1 MCHKN
6 NEVLWLQLLRGG
18 NWRGGRGER
27 GGKEGEGGVDTADVL
42 VPLASGATPALITPS
57 KSWSQVKWDVLLQQQ
72 SAEENTGVDDPVPR
86 SQLQSAF
93 APISNPVVV
102 VVVVVGVQQWQQQ

>member
-1 MCHKN
+1 MRYCGYN
-6 NEVLWLQLLRGG
+6 FWEEGI
-18 NWRGGRGER
+18 
-27 GGKEGEGGVDTADVL
+27 GEGGGGREEGKRGKGELTRQAFL
-42 VPLASGATPALITPS
+42 FHWRSGATPALITPS

-86 SQLQSAF
+86 SQPQGAF